1 MTMERSMLNPSP
13 EQAPEVVQFET
24 GLRPRDFSEYVGQLK
39 VVSNLQLFIAAA
51 RKRGDALDHCL
62 FAGPPGLGKTT
73 LAQIVSRQ
81 MGGQLYSIAAPL
93 LEKKGDLAAILTAL
107 QPHDVLFID
116 EIHRLHVAIEEILY
130 GAMEDFKLD
139 IIIGQGPGAK
149 TLKIDLPPFTLIGA
163 TTRTGAL
170 TSPLRD
176 RFGVQFRLDYYGPED
191 LKKIVL
197 RSARILNVGIDEAGA
212 LEVARRSRGT
222 PRIANR
228 LLRRVRDY
236 AEVHAGGMITE
247 SVARAGLTLLE
258 VDAQGLDAM
267 DHRLLSTIVKKFEGG
282 PVGIET
288 MSAALGEERATLE
301 EVYEPYLIQ
310 EGFLQRTPRGRM
322 ATRKAYVLLGEPW
335 REAENTQSFPELKPW

>member
-1 MTMERSMLNPSP
+1 MLNPGTEPSP
-13 EQAPEVVQFET
+13 DATQFEM
-24 GLRPRDFSEYVGQLK
+24 GLRPKDFSEYVGQEK
-39 VVSNLQLFIAAA
+39 IVANLQLFIAAA

-116 EIHRLHVAIEEILY
+116 EIHRLHAAIEEVLY

-176 RFGVQFRLDYYGPED
+176 RFGVQFRLDYYGAED

-197 RSARILNVGIDEAGA
+197 RSARILNVGIDDAGA
-212 LEVARRSRGT
+212 FEVARRSRGT

-247 SVARAGLTLLE
+247 DVAKIGLTLLE

-267 DHRLLSTIVKKFEGG
+267 DHRLLAAIIKKFEGG

-310 EGFLQRTPRGRM
+310 EGFLQRTPRGRI
-322 ATRKAYVLLGEPW
+322 ATRKAYALLGVPW
-335 REAENTQSFPELKPW
+335 DEAENSQSFPELKLW